1 METQTSVQTIIQYKE
16 PIPTHDIF
24 KVFILNDANSIRKM
38 IVFQGSDKPI
48 AKDSA
53 IFSEDERLRNQA
65 ENIEIQPSTFQLH
78 PDDSIHVLKM
88 KILHE
93 LSLPSVSYGELYLY
107 SKKRITMH
115 LHELYMEVTKNDTVP
130 LTKPVIGQLLSN
142 LQIVDN
148 DTLTY
153 FAEMKHPSYTYV
165 EFVNG
170 FSKYIRNMEIS
181 IPVGHRFAKSREL
194 LFASNPYDVIQSN
207 PLVFQSGAMNP
218 LILFE
223 NHLLLTYGNL
233 VNNTLYLCFADDVLK
248 YGERMTIATDYFMKL
263 YYPLLAKRDIYSNE
277 DLIQARPTLMKQ
289 TEKMMKPAFFQ
300 KYKNTDVFYDI
311 YNSRVGELPYSKQ
324 GIENFHFILHPI
336 STTVFPLDIVFKQMH
351 ATVNVPF
358 IKYNPGYRREPLYRL
373 YSVKRTKYGKKI
385 PDLTRT
391 QIMSYSK
398 VTGKPKQLSFVVNYM
413 HQNAKEHVFVHINTN
428 GDIVVNGTCAHTM
441 TSADLTRVLVE
452 TINPL
457 LTKMNDVLDASGY
470 KISMFED
477 VYDERIE
484 YINLKYTCSIT
495 RNFNIKPTELTTIL
509 SNMFHV
515 YEADINKG
523 GAILRFKNVENYKE
537 MNAMNALITQ
547 IYKTTNDLS
556 QVKKAIMENFVLTDD
571 EAREL
576 INKYLNEHIIINGN
590 YVNKSIDVAENPGFP
605 CLMRMSTAY
614 ATPEIIIEIAEINS
628 IQYIE
633 VIHRY
638 LDVFLRVTQH
648 GDKSTVSKDK
658 LLKMMAKTKNIEDDF
673 VQENVIASTTQPI
686 QPFALKP
693 ITDVLEDEDG
703 DEGMLFFDDDEDDAG
718 AGDGAGVEDAEGAD
732 GFGEDDDEQEPSAKE
747 TKPPTKPGLL
757 FQDDDDGDGDD
768 PFFGGANMF
777 FNKMK
782 KLEPT
787 LFRTKKEGKFDSYAR
802 TCPSQSSR
810 QPVILTKEEL
820 DTMDEAAYEVAMP
833 YGTDK
838 DKQYWYICPR
848 YWCLQTNKPMTDKQ
862 VENNECGGKIIK
874 DIKNPEPGHYI
885 YEFTDERQHKYT
897 DESQYTGDNYRRH
910 RPGFLG
916 ADKHPDYCLPCC
928 FKEMNTTQQITRRRE
943 CGVLDPNLRGNK
955 KVINKLINPSTEES
969 LGNEQADEPI
979 GDDEPAEQIQNDDP
993 LKMSIKDGPPGS
1005 VTDAAKPGRI
1015 GMGVMGVDKVHID
1028 KSRWGFLPL
1037 SVELFLRTDNSTS
1050 ISKNNPAL
1058 IKKME
1063 TPLLRY
1069 GVEYSDKQ
1077 SFIACIADLYTYNN
1091 NIPVPSISEMRK
1103 IIVSHI
1109 SLDVYVKSNNGS
1121 LVSIFQPKKTIIDDI
1136 TVEKYKTTE
1145 LYKSIDD
1152 LSNVAKNRFLKDTI
1166 ASYQN
1171 FIAFMEND
1179 DSFIDHTYVWDIITS
1194 ADTGIFKNG
1203 INIALI
1209 EIVDN
1214 DITDNVAVLC
1224 PSNSYATNPFDLTK
1238 GTCILLKHDSFYTPI
1253 YLYGNTNASK
1263 LTKKN
1268 AVKIFS
1274 HQNTPPN
1281 LLNVFE
1287 MINKTTSKY
1296 CKPRASLPNVYDYKP
1311 NLSALEIYEILTEKR
1326 LVIKKQV
1333 QNYRNKVIAFIV
1345 STRAEDE
1352 TGIYV
1357 PTAPSSPIKNIQT
1370 IFTDAVVWQEY
1381 NVTRDRLTQIANK
1394 TDGKLLCKP
1403 AFKVVEDGLIVGIFT
1418 ETNQFV
1424 SLSTPAENIIEDG
1437 IPEYK
1442 VHGYKDNQYYA
1453 ADTAFATVSTHD
1465 SIRTQTIRNIS
1476 LESHFYNLFRS
1487 KLRNTL
1493 ADYKYKAARDEIVHI
1508 INNNQYL
1515 YKTKMKKLEN
1525 LIRHVLTPL
1534 ITFIEFDEAVLKHV
1548 NEMNAIVKPDEINK
1562 ICLLKE
1568 NKLCAPQKHLVSG
1581 IENDRLYYTRLADEL
1596 IRYTRIRTFILDA
1609 TKYLNIGSVEYQ
1621 VDETEILY
1629 LHSLLVTE
1637 DFDKLIAMPTNKY
1650 IGSVSRDYAN
1660 PFVST
1665 NTETSTDVALT
1676 EQYRNTANASFDI
1689 LKAECVSKMVPVL
1702 MDKKKWRTILHEN
1715 AVEHVLSNSVQC
1727 SFYIIM
1733 FIIREHLQIRE
1744 NIYEIKQRLC
1754 GYYATLLKTDP
1765 VNIYDMLGKQ
1775 GKQQVVNMLK
1785 TNRIDVTTMIMNDS
1799 YILTAI
1805 DIWVF
1810 AVNMQLP
1817 IIIFDSNGSLP
1828 FAPTLDWL
1836 RLGGNPETDKFYF
1849 VRMISNTQYN
1859 LITPPSP
1866 LRELNGFE
1874 QMIQSP
1880 LYDKHIQT
1888 FQEFMQ
1894 NYIIVAPKLKQVQER
1909 RMKK

>member
-1 METQTSVQTIIQYKE
+1 METQTSVQSIIQYKE

-24 KVFILNDANSIRKM
+24 KVCILNDANSIRKM

-53 IFSEDERLRNQA
+53 IFSEDEKLRNQA

-93 LSLPSVSYGELYLY
+93 LSLPSVSYGELYLF
-107 SKKRITMH
+107 SKKRITLH

-130 LTKPVIGQLLSN
+130 LTKPLIGQLLSN

-153 FAEMKHPSYTYV
+153 FAGMNHPSYTYV
-165 EFVNG
+165 EFING

-207 PLVFQSGAMNP
+207 PLVFQSRTSNP

-263 YYPLLAKRDIYSNE
+263 YYPLLAKRDIYSND
-277 DLIQARPTLMKQ
+277 DLIQARPALMKH
-289 TEKMMKPAFFQ
+289 TDKMMKPAFFQ
-300 KYKNTDVFYDI
+300 KYKNTDAFYDI
-311 YNSRVGELPYSKQ
+311 YNSRMGELPYSKQ
-324 GIENFHFILHPI
+324 GIENFHLILHPV
-336 STTVFPLDIVFKQMH
+336 STTIFPLDIVFKQMH
-351 ATVNVPF
+351 ATVNVPY

-385 PDLTRT
+385 PELSRT

-413 HQNAKEHVFVHINTN
+413 HKNAEEHVFVHINTN
-428 GDIVVNGTCAHTM
+428 GDIVVNGSCAHTM
-441 TSADLTRVLVE
+441 TPTELTQVLVE

-484 YINLKYTCSIT
+484 FINLKYTCGIT

-509 SNMFHV
+509 SNVFHV
-515 YEADINKG
+515 YEADINK

-571 EAREL
+571 EAREV

-614 ATPEIIIEIAEINS
+614 ATPEIIIEIAEISS
-628 IQYIE
+628 IHYID

-648 GDKSTVSKDK
+648 GDKSTISKDK
-658 LLKMMAKTKNIEDDF
+658 LLKMMAKTKNVEDDF

-686 QPFALKP
+686 QPFTLKP
-693 ITDVLEDEDG
+693 ITDTQDEGD
-703 DEGMLFFDDDEDDAG
+703 DEGMLFYDDEEDEG
-718 AGDGAGVEDAEGAD
+718 EGEGDGAGEEDAEGAD
-732 GFGEDDDEQEPSAKE
+732 GFGEDDNEQEPSAKE

-757 FQDDDDGDGDD
+757 FQDDDDDGNDD
-768 PFFGGANMF
+768 PFLGGASMF

-802 TCPSQSSR
+802 ACPSQSSR
-810 QPVILTKEEL
+810 HPVILTKEEL

-833 YGTDK
+833 YGTNK

-848 YWCLQTNKPMTDKQ
+848 YWCLQTNKPMTDQQ
-862 VENNECGGKIIK
+862 VAKGECGGKIIK
-874 DIKNPEPGHYI
+874 DIKKPDPGHYI

-916 ADKHPDYCLPCC
+916 VDKHPDYCLPCC

-943 CGVLDPNLRGNK
+943 CGVLDQHLRGNK
-955 KVINKLINPSTEES
+955 TVINKLIKPPGEVPVAIENEE
-969 LGNEQADEPI
+969 EPT
-979 GDDEPAEQIQNDDP
+979 GDDEPADDVEPTDGIQDAP
-993 LKMSIKDGPPGS
+993 VGS
-1005 VTDAAKPGRI
+1005 VAKPGRI

-1121 LVSIFQPKKTIIDDI
+1121 LVSIFQPKKTIVDDI

-1224 PSNSYATNPFDLTK
+1224 PSNSYAAKPFDLTK
-1238 GTCILLKHDSFYTPI
+1238 GTCILLKHDLFYTPI

-1311 NLSALEIYEILTEKR
+1311 NLSAVEIYEILTEKR

-1333 QNYRNKVIAFIV
+1333 MNYRNKVIAFIV

-1357 PTAPSSPIKNIQT
+1357 PTAPSAAIKNVQP

-1437 IPEYK
+1437 IPEYQ
-1442 VHGYKDNQYYA
+1442 VHGYKNNQYYE
-1453 ADTAFATVSTHD
+1453 ADAAFATVSTPD
-1465 SIRTQTIRNIS
+1465 SVRTQTIRNIS

-1493 ADYKYKAARDEIVHI
+1493 ADYKYKSARDEIIYI
-1508 INNNQYL
+1508 INNNQFL

-1525 LIRHVLTPL
+1525 LIRHVLTPQ
-1534 ITFIEFDEAVLKHV
+1534 ITFIEFDEEVLNHV
-1548 NEMNAIVKPDEINK
+1548 NKMNAIVKPEEINK
-1562 ICLLKE
+1562 ICLLKQ

-1596 IRYTRIRTFILDA
+1596 IRYTRIRTFILD
-1609 TKYLNIGSVEYQ
+1609 TSKYLNIGSVEYQ
-1621 VDETEILY
+1621 VDETEMLY
-1629 LHSLLVTE
+1629 LHSLLVAE
-1637 DFDKLIAMPTNKY
+1637 DFDKLVAMHTNKY
-1650 IGSVSRDYAN
+1650 ITTISRDFAN

-1665 NTETSTDVALT
+1665 NAQTSTDVALT
-1676 EQYRNTANASFDI
+1676 EQYSNTTLASFDI
-1689 LKAECVSKMVPVL
+1689 LKAECVSKTVPVL
-1702 MDKKKWRTILHEN
+1702 MDKKNWRTILHEN
-1715 AVEHVLSNSVQC
+1715 AVEHILNNSVQC

-1733 FIIREHLQIRE
+1733 FILREHLQIHE

-1754 GYYATLLKTDP
+1754 GYYATLIKSNQ
-1765 VNIYDMLGKQ
+1765 VNIYDILGKQ

-1785 TNRIDVTTMIMNDS
+1785 TNRIDITTMIMNDT

-1810 AVNMQLP
+1810 AVSMQLP
-1817 IIIFDSNGSLP
+1817 IIIFDSNDSLP
-1828 FAPTLDWL
+1828 FAPTLGWL

-1849 VRMISNTQYN
+1849 VRMITNTQYN
-1859 LITPPSP
+1859 LITPSSP

-1894 NYIIVAPKLKQVQER
+1894 NYVIIAPKLKQVQER

>member
-1 METQTSVQTIIQYKE
+1 METQSSVQTIIQYKE

-24 KVFILNDANSIRKM
+24 KVCILNDANSIRKM

-53 IFSEDERLRNQA
+53 IFSEDETIRNQA

-93 LSLPSVSYGELYLY
+93 LSLSSVSYGELYLF

-142 LQIVDN
+142 LQIVDK

-233 VNNTLYLCFADDVLK
+233 VNNTIYLCFADDVLK

-277 DLIQARPTLMKQ
+277 DLIQARPALMKQ
-289 TEKMMKPAFFQ
+289 TDKMMKPAFFQ
-300 KYKNTDVFYDI
+300 KYKNTDAFYDI
-311 YNSRVGELPYSKQ
+311 YNSRMGELPYSKH
-324 GIENFHFILHPI
+324 GIENFHFILHPVSI
-336 STTVFPLDIVFKQMH
+336 TVFPLDIVFKQIH

-373 YSVKRTKYGKKI
+373 YSVKRTKYGKKK
-385 PDLTRT
+385 PELSRT

-413 HQNAKEHVFVHINTN
+413 HKNTEEHVFIHINTN
-428 GDIVVNGTCAHTM
+428 GDIVVNGTCTHTM
-441 TSADLTRVLVE
+441 TPAELTHVLVE

-470 KISMFED
+470 KIAMFED

-484 YINLKYTCSIT
+484 YINLKYTCGIT
-495 RNFNIKPTELTTIL
+495 RNSVVKPTELTTIL

-515 YEADINKG
+515 YEADINK

-547 IYKTTNDLS
+547 IYKTTNDLT

-571 EAREL
+571 EARE
-576 INKYLNEHIIINGN
+576 IITKYLNEHIIINGN

-605 CLMRMSTAY
+605 CLMRTSTAY
-614 ATPEIIIEIAEINS
+614 ATTEIIIEIAEISS
-628 IQYIE
+628 IHYID

-658 LLKMMAKTKNIEDDF
+658 LLKMMAKTKNVEDDF
-673 VQENVIASTTQPI
+673 VQENVIAATTQPI

-693 ITDVLEDEDG
+693 ITDVQETDDG
-703 DEGMLFFDDDEDDAG
+703 DEGMLFFDEDEDEDHVEEG
-718 AGDGAGVEDAEGAD
+718 MGVG
-732 GFGEDDDEQEPSAKE
+732 DDDDLEPSPAE
-747 TKPPTKPGLL
+747 TKAPNKPGLL
-757 FQDDDDGDGDD
+757 FQDDEDGDD
-768 PFFGGANMF
+768 DDNPFFGGASMF

-802 TCPSQSSR
+802 ACPSQSSR

-848 YWCLQTNKPMTDKQ
+848 YWCIQTNKPMTDQQ
-862 VENNECGGKIIK
+862 VAKGECGGKIIK
-874 DIKNPEPGHYI
+874 DIKDPDPGHYI

-943 CGVLDPNLRGNK
+943 CGILDSNLRGNK
-955 KVINKLINPSTEES
+955 KVVDKLIKPSGE
-969 LGNEQADEPI
+969 G
-979 GDDEPAEQIQNDDP
+979 PAEIENVPEQTGEDEH
-993 LKMSIKDGPPGS
+993 DGDNLEIPVEDVPTGS
-1005 VTDAAKPGRI
+1005 VAESAAKPGRI

-1037 SVELFLRTDNSTS
+1037 SIELFLRTDNSTS

-1121 LVSIFQPKKTIIDDI
+1121 LVSIFQPKKTIVDDI

-1194 ADTGIFKNG
+1194 AETGIFKNG

-1224 PSNSYATNPFDLTK
+1224 PSNSYATKPFDLAK
-1238 GTCILLKHDSFYTPI
+1238 GTCILLKQDKFYTPI

-1296 CKPRASLPNVYDYKP
+1296 CKPRESLPNVYDYKP

-1326 LVIKKQV
+1326 LVIKNQV
-1333 QNYRNKVIAFIV
+1333 KNYRNKVIAFIV

-1357 PTAPSSPIKNIQT
+1357 PTAPSASIKNIQP
-1370 IFTDAVVWQEY
+1370 IFTDAVVWQDY
-1381 NVTRDRLTQIANK
+1381 NVTRDRLRQLANK

-1424 SLSTPAENIIEDG
+1424 SVSTPAENIIEDG

-1453 ADTAFATVSTHD
+1453 ADTAFATVSTPD
-1465 SIRTQTIRNIS
+1465 SVRAQTIRNIS

-1493 ADYKYKAARDEIVHI
+1493 ADYKYKAARDEIVQI

-1525 LIRHVLTPL
+1525 LIRHVLKPQ
-1534 ITFIEFDEAVLKHV
+1534 IAFIEFDEDVLKYV

-1596 IRYTRIRTFILDA
+1596 IRYTRIRTFILDP

-1629 LHSLLVTE
+1629 LHSLLIAE
-1637 DFDKLIAMPTNKY
+1637 DFDKLVAMPTNKY
-1650 IGSVSRDYAN
+1650 IGNISRDFAN

-1665 NTETSTDVALT
+1665 NIQTSTDVALT
-1676 EQYRNTANASFDI
+1676 EQYRNTAIASFDI
-1689 LKAECVSKMVPVL
+1689 LKAECVSKTVPVL
-1702 MDKKKWRTILHEN
+1702 MDKKNWRTILHEN
-1715 AVEHVLSNSVQC
+1715 AVEHVLNNSVQC

-1733 FIIREHLQIRE
+1733 FILREHLQIRE

-1754 GYYATLLKTDP
+1754 GYYATLLKTYP

-1805 DIWVF
+1805 DLWVF
-1810 AVNMQLP
+1810 ALNMQLP
-1817 IIIFDSNGSLP
+1817 IIIFDSNASLP

-1849 VRMISNTQYN
+1849 IRMINNTQYN
-1859 LITPPSP
+1859 LITPSSP

-1894 NYIIVAPKLKQVQER
+1894 TYTIVAPKLKQVQER